1 MPFPLGAVSVPAV
14 RNDDCGAD
22 TEHLR
27 VVTTAWA
34 LVSGR
39 RRGCFHNQGHSG
51 TTDRYAGLTPSD
63 QDAHVF
69 VGQHGGPLEY
79 SGFRQRVWEPACRRV
94 GLPGL
99 GFHDLRR
106 TNATVMV
113 RSGVDVKTAQA
124 RLGHS
129 DPRMTLSVYA
139 QATTEADRTA
149 AKRLGALLMRP
160 PKPPKRRGLAR

>member
-1 MPFPLGAVSVPAV
+1 MGARERSPT
-14 RNDDCGAD
+14 R
-22 TEHLR
+22 L
-27 VVTTAWA
+27 
-34 LVSGR
+34 LP
-39 RRGCFHNQGHSG
+39 QPGHSG